1 MFSVISVVKPSR
13 LESRHMETPLV
24 SVAMVACNVER
35 FLAEAIES
43 ILNQTFRDFEFIIV
57 DFGSTDGSQ
66 PIVRRYQEKDQRIQF
81 HVIPHCNLSE
91 ARNAC
96 CFRARGKYLALLD
109 ADDVALP
116 DRLALQ
122 VNYLDRHPQVAI
134 LGGAHELI
142 DEAGRRVGSVA
153 GLAGDREVRN
163 ALRTGSPFCVST
175 VTMRAEEFRAA
186 GGYRR
191 AFADTAEDYDLWQRM
206 MERCRAAKLGEVV
219 ARYRLHTGQIGSLK
233 LRQLSLGH
241 CVARASAALRSQG
254 RADPL
259 NSVDSITPELLAGL
273 GVTEEEVEN
282 QLLASYYI
290 RVLNS
295 LRANIGKSI
304 LPLVDGM
311 LEVLARSKCV
321 RDSVAAET
329 WFTAARVYWHRGNV
343 TGACAAVTRAVLTYP
358 ASVIWIPWR
367 GIRRVARRV
376 G

>member
-1 MFSVISVVKPSR
+1 
-13 LESRHMETPLV
+13 METPRV
-24 SVAMVACNVER
+24 SVAMVVCNVER

-66 PIVRRYQEKDQRIQF
+66 SIVRRYREKDNRIQF
-81 HVIPHCNLSE
+81 HIIPHCNLSE

-116 DRLALQ
+116 ERLARQ
-122 VNYLDRHPQVAI
+122 VHYLDRHPQVAI

-142 DEAGRRVGSVA
+142 DEAGRRLGTVA

-163 ALRTGSPFCVST
+163 SLRTGSPFCAST
-175 VTMRAEEFRAA
+175 VTMRVDAFRAV

-191 AFADTAEDYDLWQRM
+191 AFADTAEDYDLWLRM
-206 MERCRAAKLGEVV
+206 MERGRAAKLRDVV
-219 ARYRLHTGQIGSLK
+219 ARYRIHTGQIGSLK

-259 NSVDSITPELLAGL
+259 NSADSITPELLAEL

-295 LRANIGKSI
+295 LRANMGKSI
-304 LPLVDGM
+304 LPLVDEM

-329 WFTAARVYWHRGNV
+329 WFTAARVYCRRGNV
-343 TGACAAVTRAVLTYP
+343 MSACAAMTRAVITCP
-358 ASVIWIPWR
+358 ALAIRVPLR
-367 GIRRVARRV
+367 GIRRLARGGLIAWGGEYDARS
-376 G
+376 

>member
-1 MFSVISVVKPSR
+1 MG
-13 LESRHMETPLV
+13 TPLV
-24 SVAMVACNVER
+24 SVAMVVCNVER

-57 DFGSTDGSQ
+57 DFGSSDESQ
-66 PIVRRYQEKDQRIQF
+66 SIIRGYQKKDKRIQF

-116 DRLALQ
+116 DRLARQ
-122 VNYLDRHPQVAI
+122 VHYLDRHPQVAI
-134 LGGAHELI
+134 LGGANELI
-142 DEAGRRVGSVA
+142 DEAGRRLGTVA
-153 GLAGDREVRN
+153 GLAGNREIRN
-163 ALRTGSPFCVST
+163 SLRTGSPFCVST
-175 VTMRAEEFRAA
+175 VTMRLEEFHAVK
-186 GGYRR
+186 GYRK
-191 AFADTAEDYDLWQRM
+191 AFADTAEDYDLWLRM
-206 MERCRAAKLGEVV
+206 MERCRAAKLGDVV
-219 ARYRLHTGQIGSLK
+219 ARYRLHTGQIGSRK

-241 CVARASAALRSQG
+241 CVARASATMRSQG

-259 NSVDSITPELLAGL
+259 NSIDSITPELLAEL

-282 QLLASYYI
+282 QLLASYYT

-295 LRANIGKSI
+295 LRANMGASI
-304 LPLVDGM
+304 LPLVKEM
-311 LEVLARSKCV
+311 LEVLADSKCV

-329 WFTAARVYWHRGNV
+329 WFTAARVYCRRGNIA
-343 TGACAAVTRAVLTYP
+343 GACAAMTRAVITCP
-358 ASVIWIPWR
+358 ALAIRIPLR

-376 G
+376 R